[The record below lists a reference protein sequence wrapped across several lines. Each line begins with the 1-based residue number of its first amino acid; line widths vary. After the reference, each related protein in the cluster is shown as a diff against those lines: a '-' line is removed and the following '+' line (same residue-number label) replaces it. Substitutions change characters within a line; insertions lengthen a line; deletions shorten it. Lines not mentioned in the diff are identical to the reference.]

1 MVRKFITEA
10 SRRDLIDKGKRGD
23 SYSPKNQKKGR
34 NRFERR
40 RHSKIYTNVA
50 QYNNIDMNAFFKK
63 DLLIVGIKVIGETD
77 EYIVKIKFEGVLK
90 EIEREVKNNNNKLE
104 FKNILTSLIRK
115 FNTEDVFVNCSC
127 LHPTTK
133 IKLLDGT
140 SPTVEEMKERFEAG
154 EKLFVFSTDE
164 KGDFKPGEVENVW
177 ITKTTNEFI
186 KITLDNDEEILTTP
200 DHLYMLRDGSY
211 VMAEELTLDS
221 SLMPMYT
228 SESNGYTTVK
238 LNSETRGWRSVY
250 KIVADTLKKDE
261 IETTKLRVKEDNIMP
276 YDVAIHHRDFNK
288 KNNHP
293 DNLEIMTAEEHWN
306 YHASLSFDKLP
317 EETKEKIRKLSSER
331 IKKLNANPTE
341 KMLKARKAFVEKGRL
356 RNYDEDR
363 KQQQSKIMRD
373 AMAKYYAETS
383 EDELRTMREKYRTDE
398 YKEKLSSSQ
407 KKVWNNYT
415 DEEYSARCE
424 KIKQA
429 LNDAITRERLSDG
442 VKKYHNNLTTEKKLE
457 LNRKISKGV
466 KNSWK
471 DKRDAYLTDKFKK
484 ARKEAFKF
492 ERTSEIVEKTN
503 LTKIK
508 NIIQRIIDAEE
519 IPSPETYK
527 KYKTNGYP
535 NFTKCF
541 STWKELSNYFNLNH
555 KIIKIERIIVE
566 DTPVYDISVK
576 DYHNFVVDAGVVLH
590 NCEDWKY
597 RQAYWATQNNY
608 NSGYPEIRVSNITN
622 PNDTKGSGCKH
633 VMLVLSNMDWIMKVC
648 SVINNYI
655 KYAKQSMQRL
665 YADYI
670 FPKIYGVNYNKAVQ
684 LDLFDTD
691 DLDSSPYTIDD
702 ANRLGRKSG
711 QFKTGNPYRFK
722 KQEKPDENAL
732 NLKFTNSGE
741 KSEEE
746 LDNKNKPVFNKSEQ

>member
-1 MVRKFITEA
+1 MANKFITEA

-23 SYSPKNQKKGR
+23 RYSPKNQAKGR

-40 RHSKIYTNVA
+40 THSKIYTNVA
-50 QYNNIDMNAFFKK
+50 QYNNLDMNLFFKH
-63 DLLIVGIKVIGETD
+63 DILLVGIKVIGETD
-77 EYIVKIKFEGVLK
+77 EYITKIKFKGILQ
-90 EIEREVKNNNNKLE
+90 EIQREVKNNNNKLE
-104 FKNILTSLIRK
+104 FKSILTSLIRV
-115 FNTEDVFVNCSC
+115 FNTEDVFVSCSC

-429 LNDAITRERLSDG
+429 LNDATTRERLSDG
-442 VKKYHNNLTTEKKLE
+442 VKKYHNNLTTEEKLE

-590 NCEDWKY
+590 NCEDWQY
-597 RQAYWATQNNY
+597 RHAYWATQNNY
-608 NSGYPEIRVSNITN
+608 NSGSPEIRVSDITN

-633 VMLVLSNMDWIMKVC
+633 IMLVLSNMDWIMKVC

-655 KYAKQSMQRL
+655 KYARQFMQRL

-670 FPKIYGVNYNKAVQ
+670 FPQIYGMKYDKAVQ
-684 LDLFDTD
+684 LSLFDTD
-691 DLDSSPYTIDD
+691 EFDSSPLTLDD

-711 QFKTGNPYRFK
+711 QFKTGNPFRFK
-722 KQEKPDENAL
+722 KKEEPIEDETNPL
-732 NLKFTNSGE
+732 GLKFLNSTE
-741 KSEEE
+741 DETSEE
-746 LDNKNKPVFNKSEQ
+746 PVIINKSEQ

>member
-1 MVRKFITEA
+1 MANKFITEA

-23 SYSPKNQKKGR
+23 RYSPKNQAKGR

-40 RHSKIYTNVA
+40 THSKIYTNVA
-50 QYNNIDMNAFFKK
+50 QYNNLDMNLFFKH
-63 DLLIVGIKVIGETD
+63 DILLVGIKVIGETD
-77 EYIVKIKFEGVLK
+77 EYITKIKFKGILQ
-90 EIEREVKNNNNKLE
+90 EIQREVKNNNNKLE
-104 FKNILTSLIRK
+104 FKSILTSLIRV
-115 FNTEDVFVNCSC
+115 FNTEDVFVSCSC

-261 IETTKLRVKEDNIMP
+261 IETTKLRVKED
-276 YDVAIHHRDFNK
+276 K
-288 KNNHP
+288 
-293 DNLEIMTAEEHWN
+293 
-306 YHASLSFDKLP
+306 
-317 EETKEKIRKLSSER
+317 
-331 IKKLNANPTE
+331 
-341 KMLKARKAFVEKGRL
+341 
-356 RNYDEDR
+356 
-363 KQQQSKIMRD
+363 
-373 AMAKYYAETS
+373 
-383 EDELRTMREKYRTDE
+383 
-398 YKEKLSSSQ
+398 
-407 KKVWNNYT
+407 
-415 DEEYSARCE
+415 
-424 KIKQA
+424 
-429 LNDAITRERLSDG
+429 
-442 VKKYHNNLTTEKKLE
+442 
-457 LNRKISKGV
+457 
-466 KNSWK
+466 
-471 DKRDAYLTDKFKK
+471 
-484 ARKEAFKF
+484 
-492 ERTSEIVEKTN
+492 
-503 LTKIK
+503 
-508 NIIQRIIDAEE
+508 
-519 IPSPETYK
+519 
-527 KYKTNGYP
+527 
-535 NFTKCF
+535 
-541 STWKELSNYFNLNH
+541 NH

-590 NCEDWKY
+590 NCEDWQY
-597 RQAYWATQNNY
+597 RHAYWATQNNY
-608 NSGYPEIRVSNITN
+608 NSGSPEIRVSDITN

-633 VMLVLSNMDWIMKVC
+633 IMLVLSNMDWIMKVC

-655 KYAKQSMQRL
+655 KYARQFMQRL

-670 FPKIYGVNYNKAVQ
+670 FPQIYGMKYDKAVQ
-684 LDLFDTD
+684 LSLFDTD
-691 DLDSSPYTIDD
+691 EFDSSPLTLDD

-711 QFKTGNPYRFK
+711 QFKTGNPFRFK
-722 KQEKPDENAL
+722 KKEEPIEDETNPL
-732 NLKFTNSGE
+732 RLKFLNSTE
-741 KSEEE
+741 DETSEE
-746 LDNKNKPVFNKSEQ
+746 PVIINKSEQ

>member
-1 MVRKFITEA
+1 MANKFITEA

-23 SYSPKNQKKGR
+23 RYSPKNQAKGR

-40 RHSKIYTNVA
+40 THSKIYTNVA
-50 QYNNIDMNAFFKK
+50 QYNNLDMNLFFKH
-63 DLLIVGIKVIGETD
+63 DILLVGIKVIGETD
-77 EYIVKIKFEGVLK
+77 EYITKIKFKGILQ
-90 EIEREVKNNNNKLE
+90 EIQREVKNNNNKLE
-104 FKNILTSLIRK
+104 FKSILTSLIRV
-115 FNTEDVFVNCSC
+115 FNTEDVFVSCSC

-186 KITLDNDEEILTTP
+186 KITLDNDEEILTTS

-331 IKKLNANPTE
+331 
-341 KMLKARKAFVEKGRL
+341 
-356 RNYDEDR
+356 
-363 KQQQSKIMRD
+363 
-373 AMAKYYAETS
+373 
-383 EDELRTMREKYRTDE
+383 
-398 YKEKLSSSQ
+398 
-407 KKVWNNYT
+407 
-415 DEEYSARCE
+415 
-424 KIKQA
+424 
-429 LNDAITRERLSDG
+429 
-442 VKKYHNNLTTEKKLE
+442 
-457 LNRKISKGV
+457 
-466 KNSWK
+466 
-471 DKRDAYLTDKFKK
+471 
-484 ARKEAFKF
+484 
-492 ERTSEIVEKTN
+492 TSEIVEKTN

-590 NCEDWKY
+590 NCEDWQY
-597 RQAYWATQNNY
+597 RHAYWATQNNY
-608 NSGYPEIRVSNITN
+608 NSGSPEIRVSDITN

-633 VMLVLSNMDWIMKVC
+633 IMLVLSNMDWIMKVC

-655 KYAKQSMQRL
+655 KYARQFMQRL

-670 FPKIYGVNYNKAVQ
+670 FPQIYGMKYDKAVQ
-684 LDLFDTD
+684 LSLFDTD
-691 DLDSSPYTIDD
+691 DFDSSPLTLDD

-711 QFKTGNPYRFK
+711 QFKTGNPFRFK
-722 KQEKPDENAL
+722 KKEEPIEDETNPL
-732 NLKFTNSGE
+732 RLKFLNSTE
-741 KSEEE
+741 DETSEE
-746 LDNKNKPVFNKSEQ
+746 PVIINKSEQ

>member
-104 FKNILTSLIRK
+104 FKNILTSLIRV
-115 FNTEDVFVNCSC
+115 FNTKDVFVSCSC

-261 IETTKLRVKEDNIMP
+261 IETTKLRIKEDNIMP

-317 EETKEKIRKLSSER
+317 EETKEKIRRLSSER

-429 LNDAITRERLSDG
+429 LNDATTRERLSDG

-541 STWKELSNYFNLNH
+541 STWKELSDYFNLNH
-555 KIIKIERIIVE
+555 KIVKIERIIVE

-576 DYHNFVVDAGVVLH
+576 DYHNFAVDAGVVLH

-597 RQAYWATQNNY
+597 RQAYWATQKNY
-608 NSGYPEIRVSNITN
+608 NAGEPETRVSDITN

-684 LDLFDTD
+684 LSLFDTD
-691 DLDSSPYTIDD
+691 DFDSSPLTIDD

-732 NLKFTNSGE
+732 NLKFTNSE
-741 KSEEE
+741 EESEEE

>member
-1 MVRKFITEA
+1 
-10 SRRDLIDKGKRGD
+10 
-23 SYSPKNQKKGR
+23 
-34 NRFERR
+34 
-40 RHSKIYTNVA
+40 
-50 QYNNIDMNAFFKK
+50 MNLFFKH
-63 DLLIVGIKVIGETD
+63 DILLVGIKVIGETD
-77 EYIVKIKFEGVLK
+77 EYITKIKFKGILQ
-90 EIEREVKNNNNKLE
+90 EIQREVKNNNNKLE
-104 FKNILTSLIRK
+104 FKSILTSLIRV
-115 FNTEDVFVNCSC
+115 FNTEDVFVSCSC

-331 IKKLNANPTE
+331 
-341 KMLKARKAFVEKGRL
+341 
-356 RNYDEDR
+356 
-363 KQQQSKIMRD
+363 
-373 AMAKYYAETS
+373 
-383 EDELRTMREKYRTDE
+383 
-398 YKEKLSSSQ
+398 
-407 KKVWNNYT
+407 
-415 DEEYSARCE
+415 
-424 KIKQA
+424 
-429 LNDAITRERLSDG
+429 
-442 VKKYHNNLTTEKKLE
+442 
-457 LNRKISKGV
+457 
-466 KNSWK
+466 
-471 DKRDAYLTDKFKK
+471 
-484 ARKEAFKF
+484 
-492 ERTSEIVEKTN
+492 TSEIVEKTN

-590 NCEDWKY
+590 NCEDWQY
-597 RQAYWATQNNY
+597 RHAYWATQNNY
-608 NSGYPEIRVSNITN
+608 NSGSPEIRVSDITN

-633 VMLVLSNMDWIMKVC
+633 IMLVLSNMDWIMKVC

-655 KYAKQSMQRL
+655 KYARQFMQRL

-670 FPKIYGVNYNKAVQ
+670 FPQIYGIKYDKAVQ
-684 LDLFDTD
+684 LSLFDTD
-691 DLDSSPYTIDD
+691 DFDSSPLTLDD

-711 QFKTGNPYRFK
+711 QFKTGNPFRFK
-722 KQEKPDENAL
+722 KKEEPIEDETNPL
-732 NLKFTNSGE
+732 RLKFLNSTE
-741 KSEEE
+741 DETSEE
-746 LDNKNKPVFNKSEQ
+746 PVIINKSEQ

>member
-1 MVRKFITEA
+1 MKNKFLIEA
-10 SRRDLIDKGKRGD
+10 NRRDLINKGKKGD
-23 SYSPKNQKKGR
+23 KYSPKNQLKGR

-40 RHSKIYTNVA
+40 THSRIYTNVA
-50 QYNNIDMNAFFKK
+50 QYNNLDMNLFFKR
-63 DLLIVGIKVIGETD
+63 DILLVGIKVIGETD
-77 EYIVKIKFEGVLK
+77 EYITKIKFKGILQ
-90 EIEREVKNNNNKLE
+90 EIQKEVKNNNNKLE
-104 FKNILTSLIRK
+104 FKSILTALIRV

-140 SPTVEEMKERFEAG
+140 SSTVEEMKERFEAG

-238 LNSETRGWRSVY
+238 LNSETRGWRSGY

-261 IETTKLRVKEDNIMP
+261 IETTKLRIKEDNIMP

-373 AMAKYYAETS
+373 TMAKYYAETS
-383 EDELRTMREKYRTDE
+383 EDELRTMREKYITDE
-398 YKEKLSSSQ
+398 YREKLSSSQ
-407 KKVWNNYT
+407 KNVWNNYT

-424 KIKQA
+424 KIKQT
-429 LNDAITRERLSDG
+429 LNDATMRERLSDG
-442 VKKYHNNLTTEKKLE
+442 VKKYHNNLTTEEKLE
-457 LNRKISKGV
+457 LNRKISKEV

-471 DKRDAYLTDKFKK
+471 DKREAYLTDKFKK

-508 NIIQRIIDAEE
+508 NIIQRVIDAGE
-519 IPSPETYK
+519 IPSSETYK

-541 STWKELSNYFNLNH
+541 STWKELSDYFNLNH

-576 DYHNFVVDAGVVLH
+576 DYHNFVVDAGVILH
-590 NCEDWKY
+590 NCEDWQY
-597 RQAYWATQNNY
+597 RQAYWATQKNY
-608 NSGYPEIRVSNITN
+608 NSGTPEIRASDITN

-670 FPKIYGVNYNKAVQ
+670 FPQIYGMKYDKAVQ
-684 LDLFDTD
+684 LDIFDTD
-691 DLDSSPYTIDD
+691 DFESSPLTLDD
-702 ANRLGRKSG
+702 VNKIGRKSG
-711 QFKTGNPYRFK
+711 QFKPGNPYRFQK
-722 KQEKPDENAL
+722 KEISIEDETNPLGLKFSNSAGTNVVEKPDE
-732 NLKFTNSGE
+732 TDE
-741 KSEEE
+741 K
-746 LDNKNKPVFNKSEQ
+746 KI